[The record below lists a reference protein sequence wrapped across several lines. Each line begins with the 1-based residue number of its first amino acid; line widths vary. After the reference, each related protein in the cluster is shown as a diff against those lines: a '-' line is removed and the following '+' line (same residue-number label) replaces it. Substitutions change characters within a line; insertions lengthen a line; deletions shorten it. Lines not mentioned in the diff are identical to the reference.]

1 MGCGTDRPF
10 FPELSMP
17 RLIAESGRII
27 GQDYEVSDD
36 IVLGRKRTCGVVID
50 DAKSSREHTRVYK
63 EGGSYYVQ
71 DLGSSNGTF
80 LNEVRIDK
88 SPLVFGDRI
97 RIGETVLAF
106 VGDPEQNLEGQ
117 TVGGF
122 QILEKLGHRDIGIVY
137 KARQVALDRIVALKV
152 LDRDL
157 SNDKEF
163 VGRFI
168 EEARAAGTLRHPNII
183 HVFDVG
189 KSNDQYYICMEY
201 VSGKTLRDTLA
212 DDVLTLDDKVRI
224 ARECTSALAFA
235 HDKGI
240 VHKDITPTNIIL
252 TQEKVAKIAD
262 MGIAK
267 IAETAITSRDI
278 NSLYYISPEEALG
291 KPVGR
296 QADIYSLGV
305 CLYQTL
311 TGELPFKSDNARD
324 IIKEHITTPVPS
336 PRELVP
342 EVPESLAAICLRMT
356 VIDEAARYSSMQEV
370 LKDLEKVS
378 LSHARSQSKR
388 PARPARP
395 RAPLAVASKPVY
407 VDDDRETEPQPKR
420 RVKIKRASL
429 TSGFLGFVLFV
440 AFLIILFFITS
451 FVTQLLLEQFSRP
464 TVEDVKQLIQESE
477 KGQ

>member
-1 MGCGTDRPF
+1 
-10 FPELSMP
+10 
-17 RLIAESGRII
+17 
-27 GQDYEVSDD
+27 
-36 IVLGRKRTCGVVID
+36 
-50 DAKSSREHTRVYK
+50 
-63 EGGSYYVQ
+63 
-71 DLGSSNGTF
+71 
-80 LNEVRIDK
+80 
-88 SPLVFGDRI
+88 
-97 RIGETVLAF
+97 
-106 VGDPEQNLEGQ
+106 
-117 TVGGF
+117 
-122 QILEKLGHRDIGIVY
+122 
-137 KARQVALDRIVALKV
+137 
-152 LDRDL
+152 
-157 SNDKEF
+157 
-163 VGRFI
+163 
-168 EEARAAGTLRHPNII
+168 
-183 HVFDVG
+183 
-189 KSNDQYYICMEY
+189 
-201 VSGKTLRDTLA
+201 
-212 DDVLTLDDKVRI
+212 
-224 ARECTSALAFA
+224 
-235 HDKGI
+235 
-240 VHKDITPTNIIL
+240 
-252 TQEKVAKIAD
+252 
-262 MGIAK
+262 
-267 IAETAITSRDI
+267 
-278 NSLYYISPEEALG
+278 
-291 KPVGR
+291 
-296 QADIYSLGV
+296 V